1 MSNCLKAL
9 QSDRSRQKLEVGRHV
24 EGRRGTGRV
33 SPLVALHLMP
43 ASVSAGGGRTA
54 GRTRSPTGSRNQRWN
69 SGQTETL
76 EGKGRNLQKE
86 RATGARESLSV
97 SSARTSD

>member
-33 SPLVALHLMP
+33 SLLVALHLTA

-54 GRTRSPTGSRNQRWN
+54 GRNPQSYQLEEPEVEFRANRD
-69 SGQTETL
+69 SG
-76 EGKGRNLQKE
+76 R
-86 RATGARESLSV
+86 
-97 SSARTSD
+97 